1 MKHASV
7 QNRKIQVLGRES
19 ELGMSFLTKTFFA
32 IHICVS
38 RQGNEGKGVDPAPNP
53 VREDPD

>member
-1 MKHASV
+1 MKPANV
-7 QNRKIQVLGRES
+7 QNRNIHVLGRES
-19 ELGMSFLTKTFFA
+19 ELGMSPLTKTFFV